1 MVSTANELA
10 SLFRRDLTRL
20 NQQIDAFPNNDALWQ
35 TVPGVLN
42 AAGNLALHIE
52 GNLREFVG
60 RQLGNLP
67 YQRNRELEF
76 SARYLSRDELSVRL
90 AELSQSIPAV
100 IANLSEGQMA
110 REYPEVGLEAPMTT
124 REFLIH
130 LYGHLN
136 WHLGQVD
143 YLRRILN
150 QRSPVAVVL

>member
-10 SLFRRDLTRL
+10 SLFRRDLVKL
-20 NQQIDAFPNNDALWQ
+20 SKQIEAFPNNDALWQ

-42 AAGNLALHIE
+42 AAGNLALHID

-67 YQRNRELEF
+67 YRRNRELEF
-76 SARYLSRDELSVRL
+76 SAKGLSKDELSVRL
-90 AELSQSIPAV
+90 AELSESIPAV
-100 IANLSEGQMA
+100 IAELSERQMES
-110 REYPEVGLEAPMTT
+110 EYPEVVLESRMTT

-150 QRSPVAVVL
+150 P